1 MGKSPGKWIK
11 TVLLGK
17 KSSKSNFSKGREKV
31 RNEKR
36 VWVAAKPQEADLT
49 EDPPVATN
57 EKNLG
62 ENREAA
68 NLSLEREILLHG
80 NRDADTKET
89 PQLDAMK
96 DPERIRQEQAATKA
110 QAAFKGYLA
119 RRAFQALKGIIRLQ
133 AVVRGHLVRRQAVST
148 LRCMLGIVKLQALA
162 RGRNVRC
169 SDIGLQVQKKC
180 ILIIPLQSK
189 LADSVG
195 DNTSVKISH
204 LSVNGFGRELL
215 ASSPTTVPLRLQYD
229 SAGPNSVLN
238 WLDRWSASFSW
249 KPIPQ
254 TKEVPGSKS
263 QKKQGKLQ
271 TIDTE
276 TGRRKKSIRRNLPS
290 SLDNVATQS
299 TSEIEKPRRSLR
311 KVSSHPPDSVQE
323 HPQNELEKVKRNLRK
338 VLNPNREGT
347 VQSEADGEK
356 PKNGQV
362 KVLSSSGQN
371 TAEERISNSGEKI
384 KKRANAAVSKLP
396 DIEATLETSVVNEP
410 IDEKIKK
417 GASDNMSKLPD
428 LEGTWEPSVVVN
440 EAIDLLH
447 DDQTAV
453 ESEPLDN
460 SGNDDSIPATN
471 EELSFGED
479 LTANESQKSTRKASS
494 SAKQERAENGIQNR
508 NTLPSYMAATES
520 AKAKLRAQGS
530 PRLSEDGVEK
540 HNLTRRHSLP
550 ASTTNGKVVLSSPRP
565 QRPIQI
571 SGKGGN
577 RSDRYMLSSRDGN
590 VKVIQAEWRR

>member
-17 KSSKSNFSKGREKV
+17 KSSKSNFSKGREKGG
-31 RNEKR
+31 NEKEVR
-36 VWVAAKPQEADLT
+36 VAAKAQEADLAL
-49 EDPPVATN
+49 DPPVATN
-57 EKNLG
+57 EKKWG

-68 NLSLEREILLHG
+68 NLSLEKGLLLHG
-80 NRDADTKET
+80 NRDADTQET

-96 DPERIRQEQAATKA
+96 DTERIRQEQAATKT

-119 RRAFQALKGIIRLQ
+119 RRAFRALKGIIRLQ
-133 AVVRGHLVRRQAVST
+133 ALVRGHLVRRQAVST

-169 SDIGLQVQKKC
+169 SDIGLQAQKKC
-180 ILIIPLQSK
+180 IFVTPLQSK
-189 LADSVG
+189 LADSAG
-195 DNTSVKISH
+195 DNTSVKTSQ
-204 LSVNGFGRELL
+204 LSVNGFARELL
-215 ASSPTTVPLRLQYD
+215 ASSHTTVPLRLQYD
-229 SAGPNSVLN
+229 SAEPNSVLS
-238 WLDRWSASFSW
+238 WLDRWSASFLW

-276 TGRRKKSIRRNLPS
+276 TGRIKKSIRRNLPS
-290 SLDNVATQS
+290 NLDNVTTQS

-338 VLNPNREGT
+338 VLNPSREGT

-356 PKNGQV
+356 PKNGQM

-371 TAEERISNSGEKI
+371 TAEESISNSGEKI
-384 KKRANAAVSKLP
+384 KKRASAAVSKLP
-396 DIEATLETSVVNEP
+396 DIEATLEPLVVNEP
-410 IDEKIKK
+410 SDERIKK
-417 GASDNMSKLPD
+417 GASENMSKLPD
-428 LEGTWEPSVVVN
+428 LDATPEPSLVVN
-440 EAIDLLH
+440 EAIDSLH

-453 ESEPLDN
+453 ESELLDN
-460 SGNDDSIPATN
+460 SGKDESIPVTN
-471 EELSFGED
+471 EELSSGED
-479 LTANESQKSTRKASS
+479 ITANESQKSARKASS
-494 SAKQERAENGIQNR
+494 STKQERPENGIRNR
-508 NTLPSYMAATES
+508 NVLPSYMVATES

-540 HNLTRRHSLP
+540 HNPTRRHSLP
-550 ASTTNGKVVLSSPRP
+550 ASTNGKVVSSSPRP
-565 QRPIQI
+565 QRPIQM

-577 RSDRYMLSSRDGN
+577 TSDRYLLSSRDGN
-590 VKVIQAEWRR
+590 VKGIQAEWRR